1 MPLCLR
7 VSVSPCPFVPVVW
20 TLSATYGVGRSGG
33 YESIQRRVAMTD
45 MPSAFRP
52 AARDKAAAIGNLLGG
67 NRGRARQNRVTI
79 A

>member
-1 MPLCLR
+1 M
-7 VSVSPCPFVPVVW
+7 
-20 TLSATYGVGRSGG
+20 A
-33 YESIQRRVAMTD
+33 D

-52 AARDKAAAIGNLLGG
+52 AARDKAVAIGNLLGG